1 MDSLR
6 ESLTSFLRFSSS
18 APTPKLH
25 EVERTREADYD
36 RSLVWYE
43 APDGDRIE
51 AFLFEPVQAPRRGGI
66 LALHQHNSQWSLG
79 KSEIAGLAG
88 DPLQAFGP
96 ALARA
101 GVTVLAP
108 DAVAF
113 ESRSGAAGWGTSLAP
128 ALHKSHS
135 RPEGWLDHYNQ
146 MAHRLV
152 KGDLLMRKVLTDSAT
167 ALSVLR
173 HLDEVDPASVGVLGH
188 SYGGSVA
195 LFLAALDVRVAFA
208 CSSGAACSYAHKLE
222 HGTALE
228 MSLVIPNFLERFEI
242 VDLLRCVAPRRLLI
256 VSSEDDPHSA
266 DATDLVRDALPAF
279 IAHGFPGHLEHL
291 RVPGSHELDQRRYQA
306 ILAWAIAQAKQLPAG
321 DRIATRQGKPHDS
334 VA

>member
-6 ESLTSFLRFSSS
+6 ESLTSFLRLSPPGP
-18 APTPKLH
+18 APKLH
-25 EVERTREADYD
+25 VVERTRETDYD

-51 AFLFEPVQAPRRGGI
+51 AFLFEPLQAPRRGGI

-113 ESRSGAAGWGTSLAP
+113 ESRSGAAGAARWGTSLAP
-128 ALHKSHS
+128 FLGKPHS
-135 RPEGWLDHYNQ
+135 SPEGWLEHYNQ

-152 KGDLLMRKVLTDSAT
+152 KGDLLMRKVLTDSAA
-167 ALSVLR
+167 ALSVLQ
-173 HLDEVDPASVGVLGH
+173 HLEDVEPARIGVLGH

-195 LFLAALDVRVAFA
+195 LFLAALDSRVAFA

-228 MSLVIPNFLERFEI
+228 MSLVIPGFLDRFEI
-242 VDLLRCVAPRRLLI
+242 VDLIRCVAPRRLLI

-279 IAHGFPGHLEHL
+279 IAQGCPGHLEHL
-291 RVPGSHELDQRRYQA
+291 RVPGPHELDQGRYQA
-306 ILAWAIAQAKQLPAG
+306 ILAWVTAQAKQLPAG
-321 DRIATRQGKPHDS
+321 DRIATGGTENP
-334 VA
+334 